1 MLYSKIKSMMNQRN
15 RWAVMRLMCLTV
27 LLSLSSLVLFAQEI
41 KPFKVSIEFKLD
53 EKGNAQVTYGSK
65 MNAGQWD
72 NFKRSMGNNQSLL
85 KRQIE
90 RGLPAYFLSDFE
102 YKEDAMD
109 RAYTLTFNA
118 YGVCKVNSTGKWVI
132 DLDTKNP
139 DVTKVSDNVYMMIS
153 EASAGGQLIQTNQKI
168 IFPESASDIKEEKDA
183 FGKAHFTFSMGNTSM
198 SGKVMQYGGIL
209 LIISGLFLGWKKSK
223 QA

>member
-15 RWAVMRLMCLTV
+15 RCSVMRLMCLTV

-109 RAYTLTFNA
+109 RAN
-118 YGVCKVNSTGKWVI
+118 CICIN
-132 DLDTKNP
+132 
-139 DVTKVSDNVYMMIS
+139 
-153 EASAGGQLIQTNQKI
+153 
-168 IFPESASDIKEEKDA
+168 
-183 FGKAHFTFSMGNTSM
+183 
-198 SGKVMQYGGIL
+198 
-209 LIISGLFLGWKKSK
+209 
-223 QA
+223 